1 MAARALATVVMKK
14 EAGYRRLTR
23 HALIIKQ
30 DQYNSTARTWGM
42 LTWQI
47 ARTAGHCEDLTR
59 IQRPWSNVA

>member
-1 MAARALATVVMKK
+1 MAARALATLVMKK

-23 HALIIKQ
+23 RALIIKQ
-30 DQYNSTARTWGM
+30 VQYNSTASTWGM